1 MDLTKVIKRAK
12 KATKNTHVTTS
23 MPKECSRCGE
33 SKGKAKFTD
42 AQWKKGGTCRVC
54 QREAEVEEAGGAKAA
69 AAAGVTAGGT
79 SSSCKSEIDD
89 GAEADPMAALL
100 SAIALDGKD
109 GKPSL
114 RDEVHAA
121 SGGGAASASGG
132 GAAAAEEIE
141 FENVCPVCFANEDTA
156 TVDGVGCGQCFACG
170 QLYCGNCSPE
180 LESTFKCCP
189 TCSASVDVSAEEDAA
204 RLHTLLR
211 LKPDGRHV
219 STGKHGNLSDV
230 QYACNQVSSR
240 RSLIA
245 DHIPLPAGC
254 ARVGLRVHSSCS

>member
-1 MDLTKVIKRAK
+1 
-12 KATKNTHVTTS
+12 

-69 AAAGVTAGGT
+69 AAAGVTAGTT